1 MDNLLRYHFNYFVI
15 SKKIVK
21 RFSNILLKKKL
32 IMNEN
37 NISELLD
44 DMSDWSDEDDT
55 DADPDFQLEVYIPL
69 YIIYT

>member
-1 MDNLLRYHFNYFVI
+1 MH
-15 SKKIVK
+15 
-21 RFSNILLKKKL
+21 ILFKKKL

-55 DADPDFQLEVYIPL
+55 DADPDFQLEVYLRL

>member
-15 SKKIVK
+15 STKIVK
-21 RFSNILLKKKL
+21 RFSQILFKKKL

-44 DMSDWSDEDDT
+44 QDMSDWSDDDDS
-55 DADPDFQLEVYIPL
+55 DADPDFQLEVYL
-69 YIIYT
+69 